1 MTMLCFGI
9 QPKEELIVTELPMAR
24 VTGPLAGYALGF
36 REELL
41 RIGYSERSARDGV
54 YLLAHLS
61 RWLIEEGLD
70 LASLT
75 AREQERF
82 LAARR
87 NAGYRRPR
95 SARPL
100 QVLLGYLGQFEA
112 IPPDDEPASACALEA
127 LLDQYRTYLKVERR
141 LAPSTMRTNV
151 DVARRFLSE
160 QTGGENLVVERLAVS
175 DVTKFMIGQSSR
187 YSVGSMKVV
196 SSALRSLLRFLYLTG
211 AVERALAGAVLP
223 VAGRRAAPL
232 PRVLDDTVVTALLQS
247 CDQTTAVG
255 RRDFAILTLLARL
268 GLRAGEVAAL
278 RLDDVDW
285 KGGEL
290 LVRGKG
296 NRRDR
301 LPLPH
306 DVGEALADYVCH
318 GRQPWQSGSLFLRM
332 CAPSGAITARGI
344 TMVPRN
350 ASRRAGIATV
360 GAHQLRHHAAT
371 SMMHQ
376 GATLSEVAQVLR
388 HRSESTTRIYVRV
401 DRAALD
407 LVVRPWP
414 GVER

>member
-1 MTMLCFGI
+1 MT
-9 QPKEELIVTELPMAR
+9 EVPMAR
-24 VTGPLAGYALGF
+24 VTGPLAAYALGF
-36 REELL
+36 RDDLL

-61 RWLIEEGLD
+61 RWLTDQGLD
-70 LASLT
+70 PASLT

-100 QVLLGYLGQFEA
+100 RVLLGYVGQFEA
-112 IPPDDEPASACALEA
+112 IPPTDEPAPACALDA
-127 LLDQYRTYLKVERR
+127 LLDQYRNYLKVERR

-160 QTGGENLVVERLAVS
+160 YAGGEELEVERLAVS
-175 DVTKFMIGQSSR
+175 DVTEFMIGQSSR
-187 YSVGSMKVV
+187 YNVGSMKVV
-196 SSALRSLLRFLYLTG
+196 STALRSLLRFLHVTG
-211 AVERALAGAVLP
+211 VLERDLAGAVLP

-232 PRVLDDTVVTALLQS
+232 PRVLDDRVVTALLQS
-247 CDQTTAVG
+247 CDQTTVLG

-268 GLRAGEVAAL
+268 GLRAGEIAGL

-285 KGGEL
+285 KAGEL

-296 NRRDR
+296 NRLDR

-306 DVGEALADYVCH
+306 DVGEALADYLGH
-318 GRQPWQSGSLFLRM
+318 GRPPWQGRYLFLRT
-332 CAPSGAITARGI
+332 CAPTGAMAAHAI
-344 TMVPRN
+344 TMVPRS

-360 GAHQLRHHAAT
+360 GAHQLRHRAAT
-371 SMMHQ
+371 SMMRQ
-376 GATLSEVAQVLR
+376 GATLSDVAQVLR

-414 GVER
+414 GAER

>member
-1 MTMLCFGI
+1 
-9 QPKEELIVTELPMAR
+9 MAR
-24 VTGPLAGYALGF
+24 VTGPLAAYALGF
-36 REELL
+36 RDELL
-41 RIGYSERSARDGV
+41 HIGYSERSARDGV

-61 RWLIEEGLD
+61 RWLIEQD
-70 LASLT
+70 LGPASLT

-95 SARPL
+95 SVRPL
-100 QVLLGYLGQFEA
+100 RVLLGYLGQFEA
-112 IPPDDEPASACALEA
+112 IPSTDEPARTCALDA

-151 DVARRFLSE
+151 DVARRFLCE
-160 QTGGENLVVERLAVS
+160 HAGGEDLDVERLAVS
-175 DVTKFMIGQSSR
+175 DVTEFMIGQSSR
-187 YSVGSMKVV
+187 YSVGSMKVI
-196 SSALRSLLRFLYLTG
+196 STAIRSLLRFLHVTG
-211 AVERALAGAVLP
+211 AVERNLAGAVLP

-232 PRVLDDTVVTALLQS
+232 PRVLDDRVITALLQS
-247 CDQTTAVG
+247 CDQTTVVG

-268 GLRAGEVAAL
+268 GLRAGEIAGL

-285 KGGEL
+285 KAGEL

-296 NRRDR
+296 NRLDR

-306 DVGEALADYVCH
+306 DVGEALADYLCH
-318 GRQPWQSGSLFLRM
+318 GRPPWQGRCLFLRT
-332 CAPSGAITARGI
+332 CAPSGAITPHAI
-344 TMVPRN
+344 TMVPRS

-360 GAHQLRHHAAT
+360 GAHQLRHRAAT
-371 SMMHQ
+371 SMMRQ
-376 GATLSEVAQVLR
+376 GATLSDVAQVLR

>member
-1 MTMLCFGI
+1 M
-9 QPKEELIVTELPMAR
+9 TELPMAR
-24 VTGPLAGYALGF
+24 VTGPLAAYAHGF
-36 REELL
+36 RDELL
-41 RIGYSERSARDGV
+41 RIGYTQRSARDGV

-61 RWLIEEGLD
+61 RWQIEQGLD
-70 LASLT
+70 PASLT
-75 AREQERF
+75 GREQDRF
-82 LAARR
+82 LAALR

-100 QVLLGYLGQFEA
+100 RVLLGYLGQFEA
-112 IPPDDEPASACALEA
+112 IPPADEPGPACALDA

-160 QTGGENLVVERLAVS
+160 QAGGEDLDVELLTVS
-175 DVTKFMIGQSSR
+175 DVTEFMIGQSIR
-187 YSVGSMKVV
+187 YSVGSLKVV
-196 SSALRSLLRFLYLTG
+196 STALRSLLRFLYLTG
-211 AVERALAGAVLP
+211 AVERDLAGAVLP

-232 PRVLDDTVVTALLQS
+232 PRVLDDCVVTELLQS
-247 CDQTTAVG
+247 CDQTTVIG

-268 GLRAGEVAAL
+268 GLRAGEIAGL
-278 RLDDVDW
+278 GLGDVDW
-285 KGGEL
+285 KAGEL

-296 NRRDR
+296 NRLDR

-318 GRQPWQSGSLFLRM
+318 GRPPSDDRHLFMRT

-344 TMVPRN
+344 TMVPRS

-360 GAHQLRHHAAT
+360 GAHQLRHRAAT
-371 SMMHQ
+371 SMMRQ
-376 GATLSEVAQVLR
+376 GATLSEIAQVLR